1 MILTVHFAVR
11 CLSIWNVAAKRV
23 MKLVEVKHFSACVFK
38 VVDLVVLVGDEVLNS
53 VVHLL
58 VGKCAREV
66 DKERLELRTELTF
79 TWFEELS
86 LNFGLQSDPLE

>member
-1 MILTVHFAVR
+1 
-11 CLSIWNVAAKRV
+11 
-23 MKLVEVKHFSACVFK
+23 MKLVEVKHLSSCVFE
-38 VVDLVVLVGDEVLNS
+38 VVDQVVLVRDEVLDS
-53 VVHLL
+53 IVHLL

-66 DKERLELRTELTF
+66 DEERLELRTELTF